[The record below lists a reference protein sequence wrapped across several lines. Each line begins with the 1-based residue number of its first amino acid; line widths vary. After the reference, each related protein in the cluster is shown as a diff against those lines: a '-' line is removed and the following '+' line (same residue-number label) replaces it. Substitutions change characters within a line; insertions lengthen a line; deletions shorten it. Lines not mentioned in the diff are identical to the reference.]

1 MALDMDQLRKMFY
14 EECRENLEVLEN
26 ELLNIDLANVEKETI
41 NTIFRAAHSIKGGAA
56 TFNLFDISEFTHSI
70 EAFLDL
76 VRNDE
81 KDLTKNSI
89 DVLLKGGDCIQ
100 SMLAGHESDEI
111 VDEELKASVN
121 ALIEG
126 LLSDSGSD
134 ESIDPSSGHVAVEES
149 EQDSEPSKVQGTSG
163 EGSPKHW
170 SIEFKPHREMFFSGN
185 DPLRIIRELM
195 EFDENGSVEATLD
208 NIPEIAEIEEELCYL
223 SWAISV
229 SGDVLLA
236 DIEEVFEWVEDECD
250 LTIEP
255 VYEGN
260 GASDVSTAQEDE
272 ESNIQETPQ
281 EPSLSKSSP
290 SKLSPSM
297 TAEKNSG
304 TSTVSEAN
312 VSSTD
317 SASSNSI
324 SANSVPATNAS
335 ASTKAAKGDSSVSS
349 IRVDIDKVDGL
360 INLVGELVITQSMLN
375 EIGNDFSIDKL
386 DKLKEGLDQLLQN
399 SRDLQENVLNI
410 RMLPMSFAFSR
421 FPRLVRDLCGRL
433 EKQVDLQI
441 TGENTELDKT
451 VLERIVDP
459 LVHLVR
465 NGIDHGI
472 EIPEVRRESGK
483 SEEGVISLNAY
494 HQGGAI
500 IIEIKDDGAGID
512 CDVLWRKAIEKGVLA
527 EDSRREEMTDKQV
540 LNLIFAPGFSTADE
554 VSDISGRGVGMDVVK
569 RNIEELGGHI
579 EVDSKLGIGSH
590 FTISLPLT
598 LAILDGQLVKVGSE
612 VYVIPLLTII
622 ESIQISPECIK
633 HASGGVELYRL
644 RDENIPIL
652 RLQDELEM
660 GESGPLND
668 RILCL
673 VEAAGTRVGLVL
685 DELLDQQ
692 QVVIKSLESNYSK
705 VPGISGAT
713 ILGNGAVSLILD
725 IQGLITSYLT
735 KSSGSSNKGIAA

>member
-26 ELLNIDLANVEKETI
+26 ELLNIDVSSLEKETI

-56 TFNLFDISEFTHSI
+56 TFNLFDISEFTHAI
-70 EAFLDL
+70 EAYLDL

-81 KDLTKNSI
+81 KELTKKSI
-89 DVLLKGGDCIQ
+89 DVLLKGGDVIRN
-100 SMLAGHESDEI
+100 MLEGHESDEV
-111 VDEELKASVN
+111 VDEELKSSVN
-121 ALIEG
+121 TLIEN
-126 LLSDSGSD
+126 LLDDDQEGAPAPATVKYS
-134 ESIDPSSGHVAVEES
+134 ESTQS
-149 EQDSEPSKVQGTSG
+149 EQPQVSEEENNRTPLT
-163 EGSPKHW
+163 W
-170 SIEFKPHREMFFSGN
+170 SIHFKPNKEMFFSGN

-195 EFDENGSVEATLD
+195 ESNEQGSVNACLD
-208 NIPEIAEIEEELCYL
+208 SLPELAEIEEELSYL
-223 SWAISV
+223 DWNITVDGNVPLS
-229 SGDVLLA
+229 

-255 VYEGN
+255 NYG
-260 GASDVSTAQEDE
+260 SDDATYNSPQPSDEVDDTPSTATSEALDD
-272 ESNIQETPQ
+272 SVVA
-281 EPSLSKSSP
+281 SKS
-290 SKLSPSM
+290 
-297 TAEKNSG
+297 
-304 TSTVSEAN
+304 VSN
-312 VSSTD
+312 
-317 SASSNSI
+317 
-324 SANSVPATNAS
+324 NSVNEKDKTSAENKTSAANKAS
-335 ASTKAAKGDSSVSS
+335 KTDSSVSS

-386 DKLKEGLDQLLQN
+386 GKLKEGLDQLLQN

-472 EIPEVRRESGK
+472 EVPEVRREKGK
-483 SEEGVISLNAY
+483 PEEGIISLNAY

-500 IIEIKDDGAGID
+500 VIEIKDDGAGID
-512 CDVLWRKAIEKGVLA
+512 CDVLWKKAIEKGVLA
-527 EDSRREEMTDKQV
+527 PDSRREEMTDKQV

-579 EVDSKLGIGSH
+579 EVDSTLGTGSH
-590 FTISLPLT
+590 FVINLPLT
-598 LAILDGQLVKVGSE
+598 LAILDGQLVKVGNE
-612 VYVIPLLTII
+612 VYIIPLLTII
-622 ESIQISPECIK
+622 ESIQIDHDCIK

-644 RDENIPIL
+644 REENIPIL

-660 GESGPLND
+660 GESGQLND
-668 RILCL
+668 RILCF
-673 VEAAGTRVGLVL
+673 VEAAGSRVGLVL

-713 ILGNGAVSLILD
+713 ILGDGSVSLILD

-735 KSSGSSNKGIAA
+735 KTGNSSNKGIAA

>member
-41 NTIFRAAHSIKGGAA
+41 NTIFRAAHSIKGGAG

-89 DVLLKGGDCIQ
+89 DVLLKGGDCIRN
-100 SMLAGHESDEI
+100 MLAGHESDEV
-111 VDEELKASVN
+111 VDEKLKASVN
-121 ALIEG
+121 ALIED
-126 LLSDSGSD
+126 LLDDSAPE
-134 ESIDPSSGHVAVEES
+134 ESTDTPADPNIAVEA
-149 EQDSEPSKVQGTSG
+149 EQPAQV
-163 EGSPKHW
+163 EGSPKVW
-170 SIEFKPHREMFFSGN
+170 NIEFRPHKEMFFSGN

-195 EFDENGSVEATLD
+195 EFDESGAAEACID
-208 NIPEIAEIEEELCYL
+208 DIPELAEIEEELCYL
-223 SWAISV
+223 NWTISI
-229 SGDVLLA
+229 SGDVALS

-250 LTIEP
+250 LSITP
-255 VYEGN
+255 VYAENNQDDAVMEEGN
-260 GASDVSTAQEDE
+260 ISSSNNDDTQDNDIIKSDAKQTSQEVESSQSAPSTSAAS
-272 ESNIQETPQ
+272 
-281 EPSLSKSSP
+281 SSP
-290 SKLSPSM
+290 S
-297 TAEKNSG
+297 T
-304 TSTVSEAN
+304 
-312 VSSTD
+312 SSTPNTP
-317 SASSNSI
+317 SSSK
-324 SANSVPATNAS
+324 ANKS
-335 ASTKAAKGDSSVSS
+335 DSSVSS

-483 SEEGVISLNAY
+483 PEEGIISLNAY

-512 CDVLWRKAIEKGVLA
+512 CDVLWKKAIEKGVLA
-527 EDSRREEMTDKQV
+527 ADSRREEMTDKQV

-622 ESIQISPECIK
+622 ESIQISPEHIK

-668 RILCL
+668 RILCF

-735 KSSGSSNKGIAA
+735 KSSSSGNKGIAA

>member
-26 ELLNIDLANVEKETI
+26 ELLNIEIESVEKETI

-56 TFNLFDISEFTHSI
+56 TFNLFDISEFTHAI
-70 EAFLDL
+70 EAYLDL

-81 KDLTKNSI
+81 KDLTKYSI
-89 DVLLKGGDCIQ
+89 DVLLKGGDVIRN
-100 SMLAGHESDEI
+100 MLEGHESEEV
-111 VDEELKASVN
+111 VDEELKSSVN
-121 ALIEG
+121 TLIEK
-126 LLSDSGSD
+126 LLDDDQEPKVEISSAKSEKTNSDSST
-134 ESIDPSSGHVAVEES
+134 EPEQAPLEEDNRTPLTWTI
-149 EQDSEPSKVQGTSG
+149 Q
-163 EGSPKHW
+163 
-170 SIEFKPHREMFFSGN
+170 FKPHKEMFFSGN

-195 EFDENGSVEATLD
+195 ESNDQGSIKACLD
-208 NIPEIAEIEEELCYL
+208 QLPELAEIEEELSYL
-223 SWAISV
+223 NWEITINGEVPLS
-229 SGDVLLA
+229 

-255 VYEGN
+255 HYAPQDTEL
-260 GASDVSTAQEDE
+260 AAQQPE
-272 ESNIQETPQ
+272 ELTTEVDDNSIVEEATTK
-281 EPSLSKSSP
+281 EPSESK
-290 SKLSPSM
+290 
-297 TAEKNSG
+297 EK
-304 TSTVSEAN
+304 AK
-312 VSSTD
+312 
-317 SASSNSI
+317 SASGNK
-324 SANSVPATNAS
+324 AS
-335 ASTKAAKGDSSVSS
+335 KGDSSVSS

-386 DKLKEGLDQLLQN
+386 GKLKEGLDQLLQN

-472 EIPEVRRESGK
+472 EIPSVRAASGK
-483 SEEGVISLNAY
+483 PEEGVISLNAY

-500 IIEIKDDGAGID
+500 VIEIKDDGAGID
-512 CDVLWRKAIEKGVLA
+512 CDVLWKKAIEKGVLPA
-527 EDSRREEMTDKQV
+527 DSRREEMTDKQV

-579 EVDSKLGIGSH
+579 EVDSTLGTGSH
-590 FTISLPLT
+590 FVINLPLT
-598 LAILDGQLVKVGSE
+598 LAILDGQLVRVGGE
-612 VYVIPLLTII
+612 VYIIPLLTII
-622 ESIQISPECIK
+622 ESMQIVPDCIK
-633 HASGGVELYRL
+633 HASGGMELYRL

-660 GESGPLND
+660 GESGQMND
-668 RILCL
+668 RILCF
-673 VEAAGTRVGLVL
+673 VEAAGSRVGLVI

-713 ILGNGAVSLILD
+713 ILGDGSVSLILD

-735 KSSGSSNKGIAA
+735 KSTNSGNKGIAA